1 MVGMMVVVV
10 VVYVVSMVIAMMQYS
25 DRNTNFVSLRGPGVD
40 EEILVP
46 TNMYNFFHLVG
57 RQQSSSKTNMHQ
69 IGAITF
75 KCSLQN

>member
-1 MVGMMVVVV
+1 MVVMVLVLVV

-46 TNMYNFFHLVG
+46 TNMYKFFHLEG
-57 RQQSSSKTNMHQ
+57 RKQSSSKTRLVQ
-69 IGAITF
+69 YV
-75 KCSLQN
+75 